1 MLVADKNMQF
11 ALRGALGRPQALG
24 TRPLTWDIRPHM
36 GRDGGVR
43 TSGADMLA
51 CDAGRFSHALML
63 LDFQG
68 CGHEERE
75 TPLSLEG
82 KLDEQLQRVWG
93 SRAKC
98 IVIAPEVDIWLWGS
112 DRVLHEALQWSTEES
127 IRDWLRHRGFEFDAA
142 GKPLQ
147 PKEAIEPFA
156 VGKSG
161 RGLRPSTRASR
172 DASVFNTAPT
182 RRSSDCERSSLPGL
196 RRECKTSR
204 QAASVGWAIAR
215 LFL

>member
-1 MLVADKNMQF
+1 VQDLVVLVADKNMQF

-147 PKEAIEPFA
+147 PKEAIEA
-156 VGKSG
+156 VCRRQK
-161 RGLRPSTRASR
+161 RP
-172 DASVFNTAPT
+172 
-182 RRSSDCERSSLPGL
+182 RSSAIYESITGRVSLQHCTDQAFQRL
-196 RRECKTSR
+196 RA
-204 QAASVGWAIAR
+204 QLLAWFAP
-215 LFL
+215 